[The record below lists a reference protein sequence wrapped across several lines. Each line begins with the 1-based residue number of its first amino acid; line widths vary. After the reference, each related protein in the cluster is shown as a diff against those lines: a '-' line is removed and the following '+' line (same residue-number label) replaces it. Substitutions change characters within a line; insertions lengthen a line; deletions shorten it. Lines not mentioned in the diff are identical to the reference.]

1 MKRTVYAPSC
11 VSSRVTFCIA
21 QKEKGKE
28 KKGNKSNE
36 KRSSTQLHALLR
48 CVYAYAVMPSRRE
61 EN

>member
-28 KKGNKSNE
+28 KKVTRAMKKE
-36 KRSSTQLHALLR
+36 VARSCTLCSDVCMRMQ
-48 CVYAYAVMPSRRE
+48 
-61 EN
+61 